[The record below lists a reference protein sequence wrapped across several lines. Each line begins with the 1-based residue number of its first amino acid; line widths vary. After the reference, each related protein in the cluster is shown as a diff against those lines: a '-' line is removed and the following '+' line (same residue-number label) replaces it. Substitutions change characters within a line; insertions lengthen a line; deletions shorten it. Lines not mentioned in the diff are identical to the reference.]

1 MRQFEITAGN
11 RVGRLAEV
19 CELISNVGVNIRAV
33 STEDKEDAGV
43 IKLITDDEN
52 LTRNIL
58 SNSGLEFKEFEIV
71 SAKLRDKPG
80 ELAKVAKA
88 LANLDIDIQ
97 SVFLLERKKGAVE
110 FAFKVSDLKK
120 AKEILD

>member
-1 MRQFEITAGN
+1 MRQFEITAEN

-33 STEDKEDAGV
+33 STEDKENAGV

-52 LTRNIL
+52 LTRSIL

-71 SAKLRDKPG
+71 SAKLRDRPG
-80 ELAKVAKA
+80 ELAKLAKA

-97 SVFLLERKKGAVE
+97 SVFLLEREKGAVE